1 MEGSLFYPLKKENL
15 TTLGIYYNW
24 KSGLVTFRAARE
36 WDKEIDWSRYSRD
49 FTFEHPLTS
58 HTAYLG
64 HKETLDLFKRYNLT
78 GYLDDVVELIKKGK
92 HQGIECFF
100 NQKQDIHVINNM
112 HSNTLGINN
121 GYHAIRSGG
130 IRRHDTDSLE
140 VDVIIDG
147 LNLSR
152 AMSFKNA
159 GAQIPFGGS
168 KITVQC
174 KPVDL
179 SDHYSMGFL
188 AYALARTRSFT
199 GPDMGFSPELADVM
213 RREGYSVNIAGGF
226 DSKVG
231 PTGGPTAYGIYLAL
245 KEAAAFKYGTDSLA
259 GKTIVV
265 QGVGAVG
272 YPLVEEYLTKEDT
285 TIYITDISHDPVEKL
300 VAQFPGRGKKPGRVK
315 KIDPDDALTAEA
327 DIFVPCAMG
336 GVLDDDAIKS
346 LKYSIVL
353 GAANNQLKV
362 SSQKEEIELAKV
374 LEKHGTLFQVD
385 WMHNTG
391 GVIAGM
397 EEYIHKERASM
408 KNIREH
414 TEKVCKYGTRKNFEA
429 AKTEGITPTEMAYK
443 YYSSIIYQ

>member
-1 MEGSLFYPLKKENL
+1 MEKSLFFLLKKADL
-15 TTLGIYYNW
+15 TTLCIYYHW
-24 KSGLVTFRAARE
+24 KTDLVTFRAARE
-36 WDKEIDWSRYSRD
+36 WNEGINWHQYGRN
-49 FTFEHPLTS
+49 FTCEHPLTNRGI
-58 HTAYLG
+58 YLG
-64 HKETLDLFKRYNLT
+64 HEETRNLFEEYNLS
-78 GYLDDVVELIKKGK
+78 GYLDDVVDLIRKGK
-92 HQGIECFF
+92 HQGIECFY
-100 NQKQDIHVINNM
+100 NYKQNIRFINNM

-130 IRRHDTDSLE
+130 IRRHDTDNRE

-174 KPVDL
+174 EPVDL
-179 SDHYSMGFL
+179 KDNHSIGFL
-188 AYALARTRSFT
+188 AYALDRTRSFT

-213 RREGYSVNIAGGF
+213 RSEGYSVNIAGGF

-300 VAQFPGRGKKPGRVK
+300 VARFPGRVK

-336 GVLDDDAIKS
+336 GILNGSTIKS
-346 LKYSIVL
+346 VKFSIIL
-353 GAANNQLKV
+353 GAANNQLKA

-374 LEKHGTLFQVD
+374 LEKHGILFQVD

-397 EEYIHKERASM
+397 EEYIHRERASM
-408 KNIREH
+408 KNINEH
-414 TEKVCKYGTRKNFEA
+414 TEKACKYGTRANLEA

-443 YYSSIIYQ
+443 YYSLKIYQ

>member
-1 MEGSLFYPLKKENL
+1 MERSLFFPLKKENL

-36 WDKEIDWSRYSRD
+36 WEEEIDWSKYNRD

-100 NQKQDIHVINNM
+100 DQKQDIHFINNM

-168 KITVQC
+168 KLTVQC

-179 SDHYSMGFL
+179 SDHYSIGFL
-188 AYALARTRSFT
+188 AYALNRTRSFT

-213 RREGYSVNIAGGF
+213 RSEGYSVNIAGGF

-231 PTGGPTAYGIYLAL
+231 PTGGPTAYGIYFAL
-245 KEAAAFKYGTDSLA
+245 KEAAAFKYGTDSLT

-300 VAQFPGRGKKPGRVK
+300 VALFPGRVK
-315 KIDPDDALTAEA
+315 KIDPDDALTVEA

-336 GVLDDDAIKS
+336 GILNESTIKS
-346 LKYSIVL
+346 VKFSIIL

-362 SSQKEEIELAKV
+362 SSQKEEIELAKI
-374 LEKHGTLFQVD
+374 LEKHGILFQVD

-397 EEYIHKERASM
+397 EEYIHREKASM

-414 TEKVCKYGTRKNFEA
+414 TEKVCKHGTRKNFEA
-429 AKTEGITPTEMAYK
+429 AKREGITPTERAYK
-443 YYSSIIYQ
+443 YYNSKIYQ

>member
-1 MEGSLFYPLKKENL
+1 VEESLFFPLKKENL
-15 TTLGIYYNW
+15 TTLGVYYNW
-24 KSGLVTFRAARE
+24 NSGLVTFLAARE
-36 WDKEIDWSRYSRD
+36 WDEEIDWSKYSRD

-58 HTAYLG
+58 HTTYLD

-78 GYLDDVVELIKKGK
+78 GYLDNVVKLIKKGK

-100 NQKQDIHVINNM
+100 DQKQDIHFINNM

-130 IRRHDTDSLE
+130 IRRHE
-140 VDVIIDG
+140 AQEKEIDVIIDG

-168 KITVQC
+168 KITVHC

-179 SDHYSMGFL
+179 SDHYKLGFL
-188 AYALARTRSFT
+188 AYALERTRSFT
-199 GPDMGFSPELADVM
+199 GPDMGFSPELADMM
-213 RREGYSVNIAGGF
+213 RSEGYSVNIAGGF

-245 KEAAAFKYGTDSLA
+245 KEASAFKHGTESLA

-272 YPLVEEYLTKEDT
+272 YPLVEEHLTKEDT

-300 VAQFPGRGKKPGRVK
+300 VARFPGRVK
-315 KIDPDDALTAEA
+315 KIDPDDALTTEA

-336 GVLDDDAIKS
+336 GVLDEDAIKN
-346 LKYSIVL
+346 LKFSIVL
-353 GAANNQLKV
+353 GAANNQLKATN
-362 SSQKEEIELAKV
+362 QKEEIRLAKI
-374 LEKHGTLFQVD
+374 LDERGIFFQVD

-397 EEYIHKERASM
+397 EEYIHRERASI

-443 YYSSIIYQ
+443 YYSSKIYK

>member
-1 MEGSLFYPLKKENL
+1 MEKSLFFPLKKSDL
-15 TTLGIYYNW
+15 TTLCIYYHW
-24 KSGLVTFRAARE
+24 KTDLVTFRAARE
-36 WDKEIDWSRYSRD
+36 WDEGINWSRYGRD
-49 FTFEHPLTS
+49 FTCEHPLTNRGI
-58 HTAYLG
+58 YLG
-64 HKETLDLFKRYNLT
+64 HEETRNLFEEYNLS
-78 GYLDDVVELIKKGK
+78 GYLDDVVDLIRKGK
-92 HQGIECFF
+92 HQGIECFY
-100 NQKQDIHVINNM
+100 NYKQNIRFISNM

-130 IRRHDTDSLE
+130 IRRHDTDSRE

-174 KPVDL
+174 EPVELKDN
-179 SDHYSMGFL
+179 HCIGFL
-188 AYALARTRSFT
+188 AYALDRTRSFT

-213 RREGYSVNIAGGF
+213 RSEGYSVNIAGGF

-300 VAQFPGRGKKPGRVK
+300 VARFPGRVK

-336 GVLDDDAIKS
+336 GILNESTIKS
-346 LKYSIVL
+346 VKFSIIL
-353 GAANNQLKV
+353 GAANNQLKA
-362 SSQKEEIELAKV
+362 SSQKEEIGLAKV
-374 LEKHGTLFQVD
+374 LEKHGILFQVD

-397 EEYIHKERASM
+397 EEYIHRERASM

>member
-1 MEGSLFYPLKKENL
+1 VERSLFFPLKKENL

-36 WDKEIDWSRYSRD
+36 WEEEIDWSKYNRD
-49 FTFEHPLTS
+49 FTFEHQLTS

-100 NQKQDIHVINNM
+100 DQKQDIHFINNM

-168 KITVQC
+168 KLTVQC

-179 SDHYSMGFL
+179 SDHYSIGFL
-188 AYALARTRSFT
+188 AYALNRTRSFT

-245 KEAAAFKYGTDSLA
+245 KEAVAFKYGTDSLA

-300 VAQFPGRGKKPGRVK
+300 VARFPGRGKKPGRVK

-336 GVLDDDAIKS
+336 GILNESTIKS
-346 LKYSIVL
+346 VKFSIIL

-362 SSQKEEIELAKV
+362 SSQREEIELAKV
-374 LEKHGTLFQVD
+374 LENHGILFQVD

-443 YYSSIIYQ
+443 YYSSKIYQ